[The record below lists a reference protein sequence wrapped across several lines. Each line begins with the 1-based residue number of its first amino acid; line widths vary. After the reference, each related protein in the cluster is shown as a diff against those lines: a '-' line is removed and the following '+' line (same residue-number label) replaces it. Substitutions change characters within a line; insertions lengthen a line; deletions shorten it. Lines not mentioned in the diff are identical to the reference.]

1 LHIQWKYE
9 IKPDKWLDFPLYI
22 CSQIELAFNQKKS
35 DVQFVNEENV
45 VSIIWFESMI
55 YSELEES
62 ITSYK
67 VKRHGYKSLL
77 YLEIFIIFIFLSN
90 SFKKST

>member
-1 LHIQWKYE
+1 MHIQWKYE

-77 YLEIFIIFIFLSN
+77 LRNFYYFYFFIKFI
-90 SFKKST
+90 